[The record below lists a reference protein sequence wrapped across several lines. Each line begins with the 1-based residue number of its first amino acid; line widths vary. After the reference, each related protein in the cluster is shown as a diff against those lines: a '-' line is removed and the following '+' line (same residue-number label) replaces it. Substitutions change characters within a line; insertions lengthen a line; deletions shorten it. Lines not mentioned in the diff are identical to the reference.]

1 MDTYVLNNPVMKKET
16 VMAYAGAVLL
26 AIAFIFKNEIAKDSS
41 PFALFI
47 LSIVGLLAAGKYHLA
62 GGTLLFFCGFA
73 LAVHPFMF
81 TSSLWLLPGAVLV
94 SLAGFIYLINWWK
107 EKGQSEKND

>member
-1 MDTYVLNNPVMKKET
+1 METYISNNPVMKKET

-47 LSIVGLLAAGKYHLA
+47 LCIAGLLAAGKYRLA
-62 GGTLLFFCGFA
+62 GGTLLFFCGLA
-73 LAVHPFMF
+73 LAIHPFMF
-81 TSSLWLLPGAVLV
+81 TSSLWLLPGAILV

-107 EKGQSEKND
+107 ENGQSEKND